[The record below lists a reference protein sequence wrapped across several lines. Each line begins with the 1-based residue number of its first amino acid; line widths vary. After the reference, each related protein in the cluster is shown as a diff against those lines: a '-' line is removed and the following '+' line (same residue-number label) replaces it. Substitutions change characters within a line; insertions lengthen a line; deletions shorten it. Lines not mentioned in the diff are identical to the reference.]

1 MSHLESIPEVPASYD
16 HNYKYFNDEVSGWV
30 LKLANQ
36 KNEDFEEIFINESN
50 FIAFADFFEI
60 NLDEFYF
67 KYSPVSIIC
76 NHEDSSSRRCYNL
89 GLVLKIFS
97 ELKAGLAS
105 LEEGARCCLTG
116 LPLCLSKHR
125 DEQLAS
131 FIHDQETLL
140 PYCATG
146 EKFCL
151 LYQER
156 YIRPSRFRLLSSGKV
171 YSVNGVPRY
180 VQDMK
185 FLNLDRL
192 SKHLDHIQLVKKKA
206 KKLNEAVTKIFQ
218 DKNKRPEHY

>member
-30 LKLANQ
+30 LKLADQ
-36 KNEDFEEIFINESN
+36 KNEDFEEIFINESS
-50 FIAFADFFEI
+50 FIAFADFFNI

-67 KYSPVSIIC
+67 KYSPVSIVC

-89 GLVLKIFS
+89 GLVLEIFS

-116 LPLCLSKHR
+116 LPLCLSEHR
-125 DEQLAS
+125 DEQLGS
-131 FIHDQETLL
+131 FIHDQKTLL
-140 PYCATG
+140 PYCNTEEAY
-146 EKFCL
+146 CL

-156 YIRPSRFRLLSSGKV
+156 YIRPSRVRLLSSGTV

-180 VQDMK
+180 VLDMK
-185 FLNLDRL
+185 FLKSDRVL
-192 SKHLDHIQLVKKKA
+192 KRNDHSKLVKTKA
-206 KKLNEAVTKIFQ
+206 RKLNEALTRIFQ